1 MITHWGRI
9 DGPRS
14 PQIHLGSACPQMLS
28 VCTVP
33 DDTAEDAGGQTAQ
46 ILEVIEAFLADH
58 GAGREHLLM
67 VQVWLADIRDFAT
80 FRQVWNAWILPDHPP
95 ALSVVQAAAAR
106 RDILVEIRAYAAP
119 ASG

>member
-1 MITHWGRI
+1 MIALWGRI

-14 PQIHLGSACPQMLS
+14 PQIHLGSAGPQMLS

-33 DDTAEDAGGQTAQ
+33 GDTAEDAGGQTAQ
-46 ILEVIEAFLADH
+46 ILKVIDAFLADH
-58 GAGREHLLM
+58 GVGRESLMM
-67 VQVWLADIRDFAT
+67 VQVWLADIRDLVG
-80 FRQVWNAWILPDHPP
+80 FRQAWNDWIQPDHPP

>member
-1 MITHWGRI
+1 MIARWGRI
-9 DGPRS
+9 DGARS

-33 DDTAEDAGGQTAQ
+33 NDTSGDAADQTLQ
-46 ILEVIEAFLADH
+46 ILAVIDAFLSDH
-58 GAGREHLLM
+58 GVGRQNLLM
-67 VQVWLADIRDFAT
+67 VQVWLADMRDLSDFCRA
-80 FRQVWNAWILPDHPP
+80 WNDWVPPGHPP

-119 ASG
+119 

>member
-1 MITHWGRI
+1 VIKHWGRI

-33 DDTAEDAGGQTAQ
+33 DDTAGDVADQTGQIQ
-46 ILEVIEAFLADH
+46 RVIDAFLADH
-58 GAGREHLLM
+58 GVGRENLLM
-67 VQVWLADIRDFAT
+67 VQVWLADIRDFAA
-80 FRQVWNAWILPDHPP
+80 FRQVWNGWILPDHPP

-119 ASG
+119 R

>member
-1 MITHWGRI
+1 LIARWGRI

-14 PQIHLGSACPQMLS
+14 PQIHLGSACPQLLS

-33 DDTAEDAGGQTAQ
+33 GDTAGDVAHQTAQ
-46 ILEVIEAFLADH
+46 ILAVIDAFLSDH

-67 VQVWLADIRDFAT
+67 VQVWLTDIRDFPA
-80 FRQVWNAWILPDHPP
+80 FRQVWNRWILPDHPP
-95 ALSVVQAAAAR
+95 ALSVVLAAAAR
-106 RDILVEIRAYAAP
+106 RDILVEIRAYAAA

>member
-1 MITHWGRI
+1 MIAHWGRI
-9 DGPRS
+9 DGARS

-33 DDTAEDAGGQTAQ
+33 NDTAAGAREQTAQ
-46 ILEVIEAFLADH
+46 ILAVMDAFLADH
-58 GAGREHLLM
+58 GVGRESLLM
-67 VQVWLADIRDFAT
+67 VQVWLSDIRDLPD
-80 FRQVWNAWILPDHPP
+80 FRAAWNAWVLPDHPP

-119 ASG
+119 